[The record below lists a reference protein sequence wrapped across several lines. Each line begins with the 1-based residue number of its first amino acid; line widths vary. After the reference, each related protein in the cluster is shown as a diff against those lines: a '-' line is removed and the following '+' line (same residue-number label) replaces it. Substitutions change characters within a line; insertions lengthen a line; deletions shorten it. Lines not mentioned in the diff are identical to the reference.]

1 MKLEAKT
8 APLWIA
14 GIYLLCEA
22 GKDLEF
28 LVLKTDQTVVGE
40 NIFCK
45 LLALAVIGVS
55 LRKLHL
61 SWRELGFRAKGFLWG
76 AALGLALGAATFAV
90 SYGAEFLVL
99 RGMGLHPRLAFY
111 IANFALTGPNITGV
125 TLPALVI
132 CLAGN
137 ALNVWAEEGLFR
149 GLLFRLGQTSLSL
162 RRANLLQA
170 LLFGLWHVVIAVGW
184 MLDGSLG
191 PGAAL
196 GVALGYVALAGVLG
210 YEWGLCAVLTGTL
223 WTGVC
228 EHFFNNFI
236 TNSLHMVT
244 ETGADEWQVLRI
256 VLSNV
261 LSLLL
266 VLAAKK
272 WYGGR
277 AAKERRKNQKAS
289 PA

>member
-28 LVLKTDQTVVGE
+28 LVLKTDQTVLGE

-45 LLALAVIGVS
+45 LLALAVIGAS
-55 LRKLHL
+55 LRTLHL
-61 SWRELGFRAKGFLWG
+61 SWGALGFRVRGFLRG
-76 AALGLALGAATFAV
+76 AALGLALGVFTFAV

-125 TLPALVI
+125 TLPALAI

-149 GLLFRLGQTSLSL
+149 GLLFRLGRQAFSA
-162 RRANLLQA
+162 RGANFLQA
-170 LLFGLWHVVIAVGW
+170 LLFGLWHVVVVVGW
-184 MLDGSLG
+184 VLDGSMEV
-191 PGAAL
+191 PAAV
-196 GVALGYVALAGVLG
+196 GMALGYVVLAGVLG
-210 YEWGLCAVLTGTL
+210 YEWGLCALLTGTL
-223 WTGVC
+223 WTGVW

-236 TNSLHMVT
+236 TNALHVVT
-244 ETGADEWQVLRI
+244 ETGADELQVLRI

-266 VLAAKK
+266 VLAAKA
-272 WYGGR
+272 WCQRRAQRAGG
-277 AAKERRKNQKAS
+277 E
-289 PA
+289 

>member
-14 GIYLLCEA
+14 GVYLLCEA

-28 LVLKTDQTVVGE
+28 LVLKTDQTVLGE

-45 LLALAVIGVS
+45 LLALAVIGAS
-55 LRKLHL
+55 LRALKL
-61 SWRELGFRAKGFLWG
+61 SWRELGFRARGFLRG
-76 AALGLALGAATFAV
+76 AALGLALGVLTFAA

-99 RGMGLHPRLAFY
+99 RAMGLHPRLAFY
-111 IANFALTGPNITGV
+111 IANFALTGPNVTGV

-149 GLLFRLGQTSLSL
+149 GLLFRLGRERFAV
-162 RRANLLQA
+162 RRANFLQA
-170 LLFGLWHVVIAVGW
+170 LLFGVWHVVIVVGW
-184 MLDGSLG
+184 VLDGSMG
-191 PGAAL
+191 VPAAL
-196 GVALGYVALAGVLG
+196 GMGLGYVVLAGVLG
-210 YEWGLCAVLTGTL
+210 YEWGLCALLTGTL
-223 WTGVC
+223 WTGVW

-236 TNSLHMVT
+236 TNALHVVT
-244 ETGADEWQVLRI
+244 ETGADELQVLRI
-256 VLSNV
+256 VLSNA

-266 VLAAKK
+266 VLAAKT
-272 WYGGR
+272 WYGRRTDSASTGKR
-277 AAKERRKNQKAS
+277 AAAK
-289 PA
+289 